1 MNRSQEIDNLQI
13 EQQMERLRLIADPA
27 ARATATDLVASVL
40 QLHGCALEKMLDIL
54 QQTDSNAPGVF
65 EAFESDEVVRGVL
78 LLHDLHSESPRT
90 RAKAALADLR
100 PRLEKHGASAE
111 LIEADETVIRVL
123 VRGKAGGCGST
134 AETVRAMVET
144 SLTAAAPDAT
154 EIVVE
159 AVSADPGFVQIDS
172 IEPSRESLPSV
183 AQIQT

>member
-1 MNRSQEIDNLQI
+1 MNQSQQIGNLQI
-13 EQQMERLRLIADPA
+13 EQQVQKLRLIADPA
-27 ARATATDLVASVL
+27 ARAAATDLVASVL
-40 QLHGCALEKMLDIL
+40 QLHGFALEKMLEIL
-54 QQTDSNAPGVF
+54 RQADSNAPGIF
-65 EAFESDEVVRGVL
+65 AAFERDEIVRGVL
-78 LLHDLHSESPRT
+78 LLHDLHSEGPLA
-90 RAKAALADLR
+90 RAKAALAELG

-111 LIEADETVIRVL
+111 LIEADEASIRVL

-134 AETVRAMVET
+134 TETVRVMVEA

-159 AVSADPGFVQIDS
+159 VAGSDSGFVQIDS